1 MVRPVEVARMVLLG
15 EAGGSRLN
23 DCFKTRIGMPTFFVR
38 TMRPNERR
46 VAGEWQE
53 IQAETASAAGEQVC
67 GFPVVE
73 GGKLAN
79 VCAEA
84 RAGSKAGMGRMYR
97 RA

>member
-1 MVRPVEVARMVLLG
+1 
-15 EAGGSRLN
+15 
-23 DCFKTRIGMPTFFVR
+23 MPTFFVR
-38 TMRPNERR
+38 IMRPNEPGK

-53 IQAETASAAGEQVC
+53 IQAETASAAVEKVC

-73 GGKLAN
+73 GAKLAN
-79 VCAEA
+79 LCAEA